1 MTKRFAPKP
10 SGTELSES
18 ELRFGLRFISGKYQ
32 GGEYPLADGQEIV
45 VGRSSEL
52 DMVLVEE
59 MVSRKHARI
68 TLNDGVISIEDLG
81 STNGTFVNGEK
92 VERGTLKEGDR
103 VLIGTNI
110 LKVMAIAEDGEQRV
124 DMRAVAAGRVTAR
137 QKMTRPGEE
146 PPRMSGSLEE
156 IPLPDLL
163 QLFGTSKKN
172 GVLVLRTDAREGRI
186 YLAEGRVRFATLD
199 GMDGVP
205 PLKAVYRMLDWHR
218 GMFVLD
224 PPDKREFDNSVDSS
238 AQEILMEGI
247 RQQDEFNAL
256 REQLPALDIQ
266 LRLKLPLIPK
276 LRDLSPPELDLLQT
290 VLGCASLEVVF
301 DSVPGTDLEVG
312 KVVLSLIQRDYLES
326 GD

>member
-10 SGTELSES
+10 SGTEPSPS
-18 ELRFGLRFISGKYQ
+18 DLRFGLRFISGKYQ
-32 GGEYPLADGQEIV
+32 GGEYPLGEGQEIV
-45 VGRSSEL
+45 IGRSSEL

-68 TLNDGVISIEDLG
+68 ALSEGVITIEDLG

-103 VLIGTNI
+103 VLVGTNI
-110 LKVMAIAEDGEQRV
+110 LKVMAISQDGDQQL
-124 DMRAVAAGRVTAR
+124 DLKAVAAGRVTAR
-137 QKMTRPGEE
+137 QKMSRVGDE

-172 GVLVLRTDAREGRI
+172 GVLVLQTDTLEGRI
-186 YLAEGRVRFATLD
+186 HLTEGRVRFAMIE
-199 GMDGVP
+199 GMDSVP
-205 PLKAVYRMLDWHR
+205 PLKAVYRMLDWHQ
-218 GMFVLD
+218 GQFALD
-224 PPDKREFDNSVDSS
+224 PPDSRKFENTVDAS

-256 REQLPALDIQ
+256 RARLPALESSY
-266 LRLKLPLIPK
+266 RLNLPLEAK
-276 LRDLSPPELDLLQT
+276 LRELSPVQLDVLQA
-290 VLGCASLEVVF
+290 VLNSASLDVVF
-301 DSVPGTDLEVG
+301 DSVPNTDLETG
-312 KVVLSLIQRDYLES
+312 QAILFLIQRDYLVPA
-326 GD
+326 D